1 MNPARRVTRKHAHDS
16 HPNVSTCN
24 TTHLVR
30 AQSQFAPCDETDAEA
45 GSKDSREAR
54 GKGFIAVRT
63 SAAGSVPPVPLGMV
77 RDCG

>member
-24 TTHLVR
+24 T
-30 AQSQFAPCDETDAEA
+30 AQFGRSQVGLAPNEVVAEA
-45 GSKDSREAR
+45 GSKIRREAS
-54 GKGFIAVRT
+54 GKGFIAVR
-63 SAAGSVPPVPLGMV
+63 SAASGSVPPVPVGMV